1 VGEYIPYYPP
11 KNCQRFAF
19 CQNSGMT
26 MALTVA
32 MSLVYLPVKWVRP
45 IPAQFQQCS
54 LQYLIASLE
63 PSARQAT
70 IRQVSSTELANDIG
84 SLPRVLTVAMEPCFN
99 AVVGALNNV
108 PTPMAEANVCKCP
121 FDLVPLDLN
130 IAE

>member
-1 VGEYIPYYPP
+1 
-11 KNCQRFAF
+11 
-19 CQNSGMT
+19 

-108 PTPMAEANVCKCP
+108 PTPMAVLALAVDHRRVARLGREVQ
-121 FDLVPLDLN
+121 N
-130 IAE
+130 IRNRGTISPQCFGSFACFGFLR